1 MGVFKSNKRS
11 EDSFIDLAVFF
22 CFLRKVLKC
31 PNNYRFA
38 IIHVNAFMN
47 ALRCNAL
54 YEFN

>member
-31 PNNYRFA
+31 PNNYRCA